1 MQFQAKLL
9 QQKTNVLKEAEKW
22 MRRFELGKKDDCNV
36 CRCVLANQTM
46 SMSSFEE
53 MRLVINSLRIP
64 DMELFDR
71 VNLRDPTKANLL
83 FTVAATRGPID
94 LVRATY
100 ECSIA
105 ILYMLNP
112 NLDRDQLYDVM
123 ERYHD
128 GLEQYG
134 LLYND
139 LEADSNR
146 YRIDVKGKQQLFRT
160 LAEQYAMHFINILPC
175 EKKMVATELIR
186 SIDLFASESA
196 WRIIEFDRL

>member
-1 MQFQAKLL
+1 
-9 QQKTNVLKEAEKW
+9 
-22 MRRFELGKKDDCNV
+22 
-36 CRCVLANQTM
+36 
-46 SMSSFEE
+46 
-53 MRLVINSLRIP
+53 
-64 DMELFDR
+64 MELFDR

-112 NLDRDQLYDVM
+112 NLNRDQLYDVM

-134 LLYND
+134 LLYDD

-146 YRIDVKGKQQLFRT
+146 YRIDFKGKQQLFRT
-160 LAEQYAMHFINILPC
+160 LAEQYSMHFINILPC